1 MDERQSKLEP
11 DLIAAYKNTLF
22 QAHVGD
28 DVITLRVGQQ
38 CPALQAVF
46 VRHNVTSACYIT
58 AYNPFGRLLT
68 KQENEARNA
77 RLLQELAALYLVF
90 EGMGVDPAGE
100 WEGEASFLAL
110 GASKDASLA
119 LAETWKQ
126 NAVVFVDEA
135 FTVSLLFTRSSTSA

>member
-1 MDERQSKLEP
+1 MDENQSKLEP

-28 DVITLRVGQQ
+28 EVITLRVGQK
-38 CPALQAVF
+38 CTALQAAF
-46 VRHNVTSACYIT
+46 EQYNVTTACYIT

-77 RLLQELAALYLVF
+77 RLQTELASKYPMF
-90 EGMGVDPAGE
+90 EGVGVDPTGE

-110 GASKDASLA
+110 GASKEASLA
-119 LAETWKQ
+119 LAEVWEQ
-126 NAVVFVDEA
+126 NAVVFVDETY
-135 FTVSLLFTRSSTSA
+135 TVSLWFAR

>member
-11 DLIAAYKNTLF
+11 DLIAAYKNTLV
-22 QAHVGD
+22 QARVGD
-28 DVITLRVGQQ
+28 EVITLIVGQK

-77 RLLQELAALYLVF
+77 RLLRELAALYPVF
-90 EGMGVDPAGE
+90 ERVGVDPAGK

-110 GASKDASLA
+110 GVSEDVSLA
-119 LAETWKQ
+119 LADVWEQ
-126 NAVVFVDEA
+126 NAVVFVDET
-135 FTVSLLFTRSSTSA
+135 FTVSLLFTR

>member
-22 QAHVGD
+22 EAHVGD
-28 DVITLRVGQQ
+28 DVITLRVGQK
-38 CPALQAVF
+38 CPSLRAVF
-46 VRHNVTSACYIT
+46 EQHKVITACYIT
-58 AYNPFGRLLT
+58 AFNPFGRLLT

-77 RLLQELAALYLVF
+77 QLLADLASLYPVF
-90 EGMGVDPAGE
+90 EGVGVDPTGE

-119 LAETWKQ
+119 LAEEWEQ
-126 NAVVFVDEA
+126 NAVVFVDE
-135 FTVSLLFTRSSTSA
+135 TLSVSLLFTT

>member
-28 DVITLRVGQQ
+28 EVITLRVGQK
-38 CPALQAVF
+38 CTALQAAF
-46 VRHNVTSACYIT
+46 EQYNVTTACYIT

-77 RLLQELAALYLVF
+77 RLLRELAAQYRVF
-90 EGMGVDPAGE
+90 EGVGVDPAGE
-100 WEGEASFLAL
+100 WEGEASYLAL
-110 GASKDASLA
+110 GASEDVSLA
-119 LAETWKQ
+119 LADVWEQ
-126 NAVVFVDEA
+126 NAVVFVDETFNVA
-135 FTVSLLFTRSSTSA
+135 LLFTK

>member
-22 QAHVGD
+22 QANVGD
-28 DVITLRVGQQ
+28 EVITLRVGQK

-46 VRHNVTSACYIT
+46 EQHDVMTACYIT

-68 KQENEARNA
+68 AQENEDRNA
-77 RLLQELAALYLVF
+77 RMRAELAAQYRVF
-90 EGMGVDPAGE
+90 EGMGIDPNGE

-126 NAVVFVDEA
+126 NAVVFVDE
-135 FTVSLLFTRSSTSA
+135 TLSVSLLFTR

>member
-1 MDERQSKLEP
+1 MDERQSKLAP

-22 QAHVGD
+22 QARVGD

-38 CPALQAVF
+38 CSELQEVF
-46 VRHNVTSACYIT
+46 AQHDVKTACYIT

-77 RLLQELAALYLVF
+77 RLLQELAAQYLVF
-90 EGMGVDPAGE
+90 EGVGVDPNDE

-110 GASKDASLA
+110 GASRDASLA
-119 LAETWKQ
+119 LAEAWEQ

-135 FTVSLLFTRSSTSA
+135 FTVSLLFTS

>member
-22 QAHVGD
+22 QAHVDD
-28 DVITLRVGQQ
+28 DVITLIVGQQ

-58 AYNPFGRLLT
+58 AYNPFGRLL
-68 KQENEARNA
+68 KRQENEARNT
-77 RLLQELAALYLVF
+77 RLQAELAALYPVF
-90 EGMGVDPAGE
+90 EGVGIDPAGE

-110 GASKDASLA
+110 GASEDVSLA
-119 LAETWKQ
+119 LADVWEQ
-126 NAVVFVDEA
+126 NAVVFVDETV
-135 FTVSLLFTRSSTSA
+135 TVSLLFTR

>member
-1 MDERQSKLEP
+1 MDERQSKLAP

-22 QAHVGD
+22 QARVGD

-38 CPALQAVF
+38 CPSLQAVF
-46 VRHNVTSACYIT
+46 EQHNVTTACYIT

-68 KQENEARNA
+68 KQENEATNA
-77 RLLQELAALYLVF
+77 RLLAELAAQYRVF
-90 EGMGVDPAGE
+90 EGMGIDPNGE

-119 LAETWKQ
+119 LAEAWEQ
-126 NAVVFVDEA
+126 NAVVFVDE
-135 FTVSLLFTRSSTSA
+135 TLSVSLLFTI

>member
-1 MDERQSKLEP
+1 MDERQSKLAP

-38 CPALQAVF
+38 CPELQEVF
-46 VRHNVTSACYIT
+46 QQHNVTTACYIT

-68 KQENEARNA
+68 AQENEDRNA
-77 RLLQELAALYLVF
+77 RMRTELAAQYRLF
-90 EGMGVDPAGE
+90 EGIGSDPTGE

-119 LAETWKQ
+119 LAEAWEQ
-126 NAVVFVDEA
+126 NAVVFVDE
-135 FTVSLLFTRSSTSA
+135 TLSVSLLFTI

>member
-1 MDERQSKLEP
+1 MDECQSKLEP

-22 QAHVGD
+22 QAHIGD
-28 DVITLRVGQQ
+28 DVITLVVGQQ
-38 CPALQAVF
+38 CPSLQAVF

-58 AYNPFGRLLT
+58 AYNPLGRLLT

-77 RLLQELAALYLVF
+77 RMRTELASLYPVF
-90 EGMGVDPAGE
+90 EGVGVDPTGE

-119 LAETWKQ
+119 LAEAWEQ
-126 NAVVFVDEA
+126 NAVVFVDE
-135 FTVSLLFTRSSTSA
+135 TLSVSLLCTI

>member
-28 DVITLRVGQQ
+28 DVITLIVGQK

-46 VRHNVTSACYIT
+46 EQHNVTIACYIT
-58 AYNPFGRLLT
+58 AFNPFGRLLT
-68 KQENEARNA
+68 KRENEARNA
-77 RLLQELAALYLVF
+77 RLLLELVAQYRVF
-90 EGMGVDPAGE
+90 EGIGIDPNGE

-126 NAVVFVDEA
+126 NAVVFVDETL
-135 FTVSLLFTRSSTSA
+135 TVSLWFTR

>member
-11 DLIAAYKNTLF
+11 ALIAAYKNTLF

-28 DVITLRVGQQ
+28 DVITLIVGQK

-46 VRHNVTSACYIT
+46 EQHNVTTACYIT

-68 KQENEARNA
+68 KQENEARNT
-77 RLLQELAALYLVF
+77 RLQAELAALYPVF
-90 EGMGVDPAGE
+90 EGVGVDPTGE

-110 GASKDASLA
+110 GASKDTSLA
-119 LAETWKQ
+119 LSEAWEQ
-126 NAVVFVDEA
+126 NAVAFVDE
-135 FTVSLLFTRSSTSA
+135 TLNVSLLFTR